1 VSTPRTR
8 LLRGWGRTAPSAATV
23 VRPTGAGQV
32 LELVTDIAGR
42 TAPGPA
48 TADRLRSVGAVIA
61 RGLGRSY
68 GDAAQRSG
76 GLVIDTSAL
85 DDIGPVEPA
94 TGLVEVGGGAS
105 LDALVRRTLPEGWF
119 VPVTPGTRHVSIG
132 GAVAADVHGK
142 NHHVEG
148 TFCAH
153 VTSLTLAT
161 PTGLHTVGPDGP
173 PEEAGLFWATAGG
186 MGLTGVVVTATLRM
200 LPVSSSWVLVD
211 TERFDDLDELMATM
225 SASDDRY
232 RYSVAW
238 VDCTARRGPLGRS
251 VLTRG
256 DHAPRSAL
264 GSKRPARRA
273 VSLAGPS
280 RIRIPV
286 TAPEGLVNRHTVRA
300 FNEVWFRR
308 APRREVA
315 ALQPLDRFF
324 YPLDGVGDW
333 NLLYG
338 RAGFVQYQ
346 FAVPDEQAELV
357 REAIRMTSEGGT
369 PSSLA
374 VLKRFGPQDPGPLSF
389 PLAGWTL
396 ALDFPVGPPSLPAVL
411 DRLDERVAEAG
422 GRVYLAKDAR
432 LRPELVPVMYP
443 RAGELL
449 AVRRRVDPTLAL
461 GSDLSRRLGLGDGG
475 PPAAADQGEGRA
487 RA

>member
-1 VSTPRTR
+1 MTTSGTR
-8 LLRGWGRTAPSAATV
+8 LLHGWGRTAASAATV
-23 VRPTGAGQV
+23 VRPTEAREV
-32 LELVTDIAGR
+32 VELVTEIAGGAVR
-42 TAPGPA
+42 GSG
-48 TADRLRSVGAVIA
+48 DRLGSVGAVIA

-85 DDIGPVEPA
+85 DGIGPVEPA
-94 TGLVEVGGGAS
+94 TGLVEVGGGVS
-105 LDALVRRTLPEGWF
+105 LDALVRRALPEGWF

-153 VTSLTLAT
+153 VARLTLAT

-173 PEEAGLFWATAGG
+173 PEEAELFWATAGG

-225 SASDDRY
+225 SSSDDHY

-264 GSKRPARRA
+264 RSGRPARRA

-280 RIRIPV
+280 KLRIPLP
-286 TAPEGLVNRHTVRA
+286 APGGLVNRHTVRA
-300 FNEVWFRR
+300 FNEAWFRR
-308 APRREVA
+308 APQREVA
-315 ALQPLDRFF
+315 ALQPLDSFF

-338 RAGFVQYQ
+338 KAGFVQYQ
-346 FAVPDEQAELV
+346 FVVPDERAELV
-357 REAIRMTSEGGT
+357 REAIRMTTDAGT

-389 PLAGWTL
+389 PTAGWTL
-396 ALDFPVGPPSLPAVL
+396 ALDFPVGPPPLPAVL

-443 RAGELL
+443 AVGELL

-461 GSDLSRRLGLGDGG
+461 GSDLSRRLGLDEAA
-475 PPAAADQGEGRA
+475 PAATGRGREGREHA
-487 RA
+487 